1 VPVHGDVKD
10 ASQSSWIETSVP
22 RNSLNLTDRKTF
34 LNTTELKDLIR
45 SYEENFAKFIEFA
58 IKLSKNKG
66 NNEQQVGTAF
76 IVKLYKSMIRNFIL
90 TELFISKLDINI

>member
-1 VPVHGDVKD
+1 
-10 ASQSSWIETSVP
+10 
-22 RNSLNLTDRKTF
+22 LNLTDRKTF